1 MGGVISQIGLQRLDW
16 FGFGVSSANRTGAF
30 IACLI
35 IAIWILFSFRLKWLS
50 ALAWIASI
58 GLFYFLVQTASRGA
72 IISLVCA
79 GIFFLYFSGLKFE
92 KNTVLSVLLWCI
104 CAIFFFS
111 QSRLP
116 NRMGEMLA
124 FQSSSANCRMDIYIS
139 GLKMLTDAPYG
150 LEDSESPIGLY
161 MKWYQSVHD
170 PETYLSM
177 INSHL
182 EFLCANSLVPRF
194 VYICLWTLAFIL
206 LFPYPRDIVPAAC
219 SSVWI
224 CFALCAMFSNVANY
238 WVLWIVPLSLLLIGA
253 YYNRERLKKSF
264 FYFSVLL
271 VSLTAFVALHIIS
284 YLLPKDVPLR
294 FYRDGDVLVGEGKP
308 HILLFGPSEKILGAH
323 YGKEIANIP
332 KNKRSSTLVSSN
344 LPRSYVDKLIISSPL
359 SEGPANY
366 NAKEIIFLNVPPPA
380 GISKYSGSRIISIVG
395 TFSDWRTRRAWEN
408 IVNKNGSKIELRILE
423 GVADYVPNWTELISD
438 EAN

>member
-35 IAIWILFSFRLKWLS
+35 VAIWILFSFRLKWLS

-150 LEDSESPIGLY
+150 LEDSESPIGIY

-182 EFLCANSLVPRF
+182 EFLCANSLLPRF

-284 YLLPKDVPLR
+284 YLLPKDAPLR

-323 YGKEIANIP
+323 YGKEIANIQ
-332 KNKRSSTLVSSN
+332 KNKRSSTLVSIN

-395 TFSDWRTRRAWEN
+395 IFSDWRTRRAWEN

>member
-58 GLFYFLVQTASRGA
+58 ALFYFLVQTASRGA

-284 YLLPKDVPLR
+284 YLLPKDAPLR

-323 YGKEIANIP
+323 YGKEIANIQ
-332 KNKRSSTLVSSN
+332 KNKRNSTLVSSN

>member
-58 GLFYFLVQTASRGA
+58 ALFYFLVQTASRGA

-150 LEDSESPIGLY
+150 LEDSESPIGIY

-284 YLLPKDVPLR
+284 YLLPKDAPLR

-323 YGKEIANIP
+323 YGKEIANIQ

-359 SEGPANY
+359 SEGSANY

-395 TFSDWRTRRAWEN
+395 NFSDWRTRRAWEN

>member
-35 IAIWILFSFRLKWLS
+35 VAIWILFSFRLKWLS

-150 LEDSESPIGLY
+150 LEDSESPIGIY

-182 EFLCANSLVPRF
+182 EFLCANSLLPRF

-224 CFALCAMFSNVANY
+224 CFALCAMLSNVANY

-271 VSLTAFVALHIIS
+271 VSLTALVALHIIS
-284 YLLPKDVPLR
+284 YLLPKDAPLR

-323 YGKEIANIP
+323 YGKEIANIQ
-332 KNKRSSTLVSSN
+332 KNKRSSTLVSIN

>member
-150 LEDSESPIGLY
+150 LEDSESPIGIY

-284 YLLPKDVPLR
+284 YLLPKDAPLR

-359 SEGPANY
+359 SEGLANY

>member
-35 IAIWILFSFRLKWLS
+35 VAIWILFSFRLKWLS

-58 GLFYFLVQTASRGA
+58 ALFYFLVQTASRGA

-116 NRMGEMLA
+116 NLMGEMLA

-150 LEDSESPIGLY
+150 LEDSESPIGIY

-182 EFLCANSLVPRF
+182 EFLCANSLLPRF

-284 YLLPKDVPLR
+284 YLLPKDAPLR

-308 HILLFGPSEKILGAH
+308 HILLFGPSEKILGAR

-332 KNKRSSTLVSSN
+332 KNKRSSTLVSIN

>member
-35 IAIWILFSFRLKWLS
+35 VAIWILFSFRLKWLS

-58 GLFYFLVQTASRGA
+58 ALFYFLVQTASRGA

-111 QSRLP
+111 KSRLP

-150 LEDSESPIGLY
+150 LEDSESPIGIY

-182 EFLCANSLVPRF
+182 EFLCANSLLPRF

-271 VSLTAFVALHIIS
+271 VSLTVFVALHIIS
-284 YLLPKDVPLR
+284 YLLPKDAPLR

-308 HILLFGPSEKILGAH
+308 HILLFGPSEKILGAR
-323 YGKEIANIP
+323 YGKEIANIQ
-332 KNKRSSTLVSSN
+332 KNKRSSTLVSIN

-380 GISKYSGSRIISIVG
+380 GISKYSGSKIISIVG

>member
-35 IAIWILFSFRLKWLS
+35 VAIWILFSFRLKWLS

-58 GLFYFLVQTASRGA
+58 ALFYFLVQTASRGA

-150 LEDSESPIGLY
+150 LEDSESPIGIY

-182 EFLCANSLVPRF
+182 EFLCANSLLPRF

-284 YLLPKDVPLR
+284 YLLPKDAPLR

-323 YGKEIANIP
+323 YGKEIANIQ
-332 KNKRSSTLVSSN
+332 KNKRSSTLVSIN

-366 NAKEIIFLNVPPPA
+366 NSKEIIFLNVPPPA

-438 EAN
+438 ETN

>member
-111 QSRLP
+111 KSRLP

-150 LEDSESPIGLY
+150 LEDSESPIGIY

-182 EFLCANSLVPRF
+182 EFLCANSLLPRF

-284 YLLPKDVPLR
+284 YLLPKDAPLR

-323 YGKEIANIP
+323 YGKEIANIQ

-395 TFSDWRTRRAWEN
+395 IFSDWRTRRAWEN

>member
-58 GLFYFLVQTASRGA
+58 ALFYFLVQTVSRGA

-150 LEDSESPIGLY
+150 LEDSESPIGIY

-182 EFLCANSLVPRF
+182 EFLCANSLLPRF

-284 YLLPKDVPLR
+284 YLLPKDAPLR

-332 KNKRSSTLVSSN
+332 KNKRSSTLVSIN

-359 SEGPANY
+359 SEGSANY

>member
-253 YYNRERLKKSF
+253 YYNRERSKKSF

-284 YLLPKDVPLR
+284 YLLPKDAPLR

-308 HILLFGPSEKILGAH
+308 HILLFGPSEKILGVH

>member
-139 GLKMLTDAPYG
+139 GLKMLTDAPCG
-150 LEDSESPIGLY
+150 LEDSESPIGIY

-284 YLLPKDVPLR
+284 YLLPKDAPLR

-366 NAKEIIFLNVPPPA
+366 NAKKIIFLNVPPPA

>member
-35 IAIWILFSFRLKWLS
+35 VAIWILFSFRLKWLS

-58 GLFYFLVQTASRGA
+58 ALFYFLVQTASRGA

-92 KNTVLSVLLWCI
+92 KNTILSVLLWCI

-150 LEDSESPIGLY
+150 LEDSESPIGIY

-182 EFLCANSLVPRF
+182 EFLCANSLLPRF

-284 YLLPKDVPLR
+284 YLLPKDAPLR

-323 YGKEIANIP
+323 YGKEIANIQ
-332 KNKRSSTLVSSN
+332 KNKRSSTLVSIN

-366 NAKEIIFLNVPPPA
+366 NSKEIIFLNVPPPA

>member
-150 LEDSESPIGLY
+150 LEDSESPIGIY

-206 LFPYPRDIVPAAC
+206 LFPYQRDIVPAAC

-284 YLLPKDVPLR
+284 YLLPKDAPLR

>member
-35 IAIWILFSFRLKWLS
+35 VAIWILFSFRLKWLS

-58 GLFYFLVQTASRGA
+58 ALFYFLVQTASRGA

-79 GIFFLYFSGLKFE
+79 GIFFLYFSGMKFE

-150 LEDSESPIGLY
+150 LEDSESPIGIY

-182 EFLCANSLVPRF
+182 EFLCANSLLPRF

-284 YLLPKDVPLR
+284 YLLPKDAPLR

-323 YGKEIANIP
+323 YGKEIANIQ
-332 KNKRSSTLVSSN
+332 KNKRSSTLVSIN

-359 SEGPANY
+359 SEGSANY

>member
-1 MGGVISQIGLQRLDW
+1 
-16 FGFGVSSANRTGAF
+16 
-30 IACLI
+30 
-35 IAIWILFSFRLKWLS
+35 
-50 ALAWIASI
+50 
-58 GLFYFLVQTASRGA
+58 
-72 IISLVCA
+72 
-79 GIFFLYFSGLKFE
+79 
-92 KNTVLSVLLWCI
+92 
-104 CAIFFFS
+104 
-111 QSRLP
+111 
-116 NRMGEMLA
+116 MGEMLA

-150 LEDSESPIGLY
+150 LEDSESPIGIY

-284 YLLPKDVPLR
+284 YLLPKDAPLR

-323 YGKEIANIP
+323 YGKEIANIQ

-359 SEGPANY
+359 SEGSANY

>member
-150 LEDSESPIGLY
+150 LEDSESPIGIY

-284 YLLPKDVPLR
+284 YLLPKDAPLR

-380 GISKYSGSRIISIVG
+380 GIS
-395 TFSDWRTRRAWEN
+395 
-408 IVNKNGSKIELRILE
+408 
-423 GVADYVPNWTELISD
+423 
-438 EAN
+438 

>member
-150 LEDSESPIGLY
+150 LVDSESPIGLY

-264 FYFSVLL
+264 FYFSVSL

-284 YLLPKDVPLR
+284 YLLPKDAPLR

-438 EAN
+438 ETN

>member
-58 GLFYFLVQTASRGA
+58 ALFYFLVQTASRGA

-150 LEDSESPIGLY
+150 LEDSESPIGIY

-182 EFLCANSLVPRF
+182 EFLCANSLLPRF

-284 YLLPKDVPLR
+284 YLLPKDAPLR

-359 SEGPANY
+359 SEGSANY

>member
-35 IAIWILFSFRLKWLS
+35 VAIWILFSFRLKWLS

-58 GLFYFLVQTASRGA
+58 ALFYFLVQTASRGA

-150 LEDSESPIGLY
+150 LEDSESPIGIY

-182 EFLCANSLVPRF
+182 EFLCANSLLPRF

-284 YLLPKDVPLR
+284 YLLPKDAPLR

-332 KNKRSSTLVSSN
+332 KNKRSSTLVSIN

>member
-35 IAIWILFSFRLKWLS
+35 VAIWILFSFRLKWLS

-58 GLFYFLVQTASRGA
+58 ALFYFLVQTASRGA

-111 QSRLP
+111 QSGLP

-150 LEDSESPIGLY
+150 LEDSESPIGIY

-182 EFLCANSLVPRF
+182 EFLCANSLLPRF

-284 YLLPKDVPLR
+284 YLLPKDAPLR

-332 KNKRSSTLVSSN
+332 KNKRSSTLVSIN

>member
-35 IAIWILFSFRLKWLS
+35 VAIWILFSFRLKWLS

-58 GLFYFLVQTASRGA
+58 ALFYFLVQTASRGA

-92 KNTVLSVLLWCI
+92 KNTILSVLLWCI

-150 LEDSESPIGLY
+150 LEDSESPIGIY

-182 EFLCANSLVPRF
+182 EFLCANSLLPRF

-284 YLLPKDVPLR
+284 YLLPKDAPLR

-323 YGKEIANIP
+323 YGKEIANIQ

-395 TFSDWRTRRAWEN
+395 IFSDWRTRRAWEN

>member
-150 LEDSESPIGLY
+150 LEDSESPIGIY
-161 MKWYQSVHD
+161 MKWYQSVLD

-182 EFLCANSLVPRF
+182 VFLCANSLVPRF

-284 YLLPKDVPLR
+284 YLLPKDAPLR

-323 YGKEIANIP
+323 YGKEIANIQ

>member
-50 ALAWIASI
+50 ALAWIVSI

-150 LEDSESPIGLY
+150 LEDSESPIGIY

-182 EFLCANSLVPRF
+182 EFLCANSLLPRF

-284 YLLPKDVPLR
+284 YLLPKDAPLR

-332 KNKRSSTLVSSN
+332 KNKRSSTLVSIN

-359 SEGPANY
+359 SEGSANY

>member
-58 GLFYFLVQTASRGA
+58 ALFYFLVQTASRGA

-150 LEDSESPIGLY
+150 LEDSESPIGIY

-284 YLLPKDVPLR
+284 YLLPKDAPLR

-323 YGKEIANIP
+323 YGKEIANIQ
-332 KNKRSSTLVSSN
+332 KNKRNSTLVSSN

>member
-238 WVLWIVPLSLLLIGA
+238 WALWIVPLSLLLIGA

-284 YLLPKDVPLR
+284 YLLPKDAPLR

>member
-150 LEDSESPIGLY
+150 LEDSESPIGIY

-182 EFLCANSLVPRF
+182 EFLCANSLLPRF

-284 YLLPKDVPLR
+284 YLLPKDAPLR

-359 SEGPANY
+359 SEGLANY
-366 NAKEIIFLNVPPPA
+366 NAKEIICLNVPPPA

>member
-35 IAIWILFSFRLKWLS
+35 VAIWILFSFRLKWLS

-139 GLKMLTDAPYG
+139 GLKMLTEAPYG
-150 LEDSESPIGLY
+150 LEDSESPIGIY

-182 EFLCANSLVPRF
+182 EFLCANSLLPRF

-284 YLLPKDVPLR
+284 YLLPKDAPLR

-332 KNKRSSTLVSSN
+332 KNKRSSTLVSIN

>member
-238 WVLWIVPLSLLLIGA
+238 WALWIVPLSLLLIGA

-284 YLLPKDVPLR
+284 YLLPKDAPLR

-323 YGKEIANIP
+323 YGKEIANIQ

>member
-150 LEDSESPIGLY
+150 LEDSESPIGIY

-182 EFLCANSLVPRF
+182 EFLCANSLLPRF

-284 YLLPKDVPLR
+284 YLLPKDAPLR

-359 SEGPANY
+359 SEGLANY

>member
-16 FGFGVSSANRTGAF
+16 FGFGVSSANHTGAF

-284 YLLPKDVPLR
+284 YLLPKDAPLR

>member
-150 LEDSESPIGLY
+150 LEDSESPIGIY

-182 EFLCANSLVPRF
+182 EFLCANSLLPRF

-284 YLLPKDVPLR
+284 YLLPKDAPLR

-323 YGKEIANIP
+323 YGKEIANIQ

-359 SEGPANY
+359 SEGLANY

>member
-35 IAIWILFSFRLKWLS
+35 VAIWILFSFRLKWLS

-58 GLFYFLVQTASRGA
+58 ALFYFLVQTASRGA

-104 CAIFFFS
+104 CAILFFS

-150 LEDSESPIGLY
+150 LEDSESPIGIY

-182 EFLCANSLVPRF
+182 EFLCANSLLPRF

-284 YLLPKDVPLR
+284 YLLPKDAPLR

-323 YGKEIANIP
+323 YGKEIANIQ
-332 KNKRSSTLVSSN
+332 KNKRSSTLVSIN

>member
-139 GLKMLTDAPYG
+139 GLKMLTDAPCG
-150 LEDSESPIGLY
+150 LEDSESPIGIY

-284 YLLPKDVPLR
+284 YLLPKDAPLR

-323 YGKEIANIP
+323 YGKEIANIQ
-332 KNKRSSTLVSSN
+332 KNKRNSTLVSSN

>member
-35 IAIWILFSFRLKWLS
+35 VAIWILFSFRLKWLS

-58 GLFYFLVQTASRGA
+58 ALFYFLVQTASRGA

-150 LEDSESPIGLY
+150 LEDSESPIGIY

-182 EFLCANSLVPRF
+182 EFLCANSLLPRF

-284 YLLPKDVPLR
+284 YLLPKDAPLR

-323 YGKEIANIP
+323 YGKEIANIQ
-332 KNKRSSTLVSSN
+332 KNKRSSTLVSIN

-366 NAKEIIFLNVPPPA
+366 NSKEIIFLNVPPPA

>member
-35 IAIWILFSFRLKWLS
+35 VAIWILFSFRLKWLS

-58 GLFYFLVQTASRGA
+58 ALFYFLVQTASRGA

-150 LEDSESPIGLY
+150 LEDSESPIDIY

-182 EFLCANSLVPRF
+182 EFLCANSLLPRF

-284 YLLPKDVPLR
+284 YLLPKDAPLR

-323 YGKEIANIP
+323 YGKEIANIQ

>member
-284 YLLPKDVPLR
+284 YLLPKDAPLR

-359 SEGPANY
+359 SEGLANY